1 MMIIDDDHLPVC
13 LYQGSEVLCSAAS
26 SGGTSDAVKQMP
38 ERQSTLRASRSRQST
53 ARRELRRL
61 LQHSAFAIDISQEL
75 LANSGGVQL
84 AGASMYRRSNGLS

>member
-1 MMIIDDDHLPVC
+1 MIICLCVC
-13 LYQGSEVLCSAAS
+13 IKDLRSYAAQQAVVA
-26 SGGTSDAVKQMP
+26 TSDAVKQMP

-84 AGASMYRRSNGLS
+84 AGASM